1 MLSME
6 IIMNDISIVTAFF
19 DIGRGDWTMDKGYPH
34 YLQRTTDTYLERFEY
49 LASLDNQIIVYTHP
63 DFIEKIKTIRKE
75 KLDKTKI
82 YGIDINDIF
91 SEKLKQISNIQK
103 NQNFVNLINPSQVKN
118 PEYWN
123 EHYVLINFLKTW
135 FVNDAINRNI
145 VQNDIIAWIDF
156 GYCRDKNTIGNL
168 NKWCYNF
175 NDDKIHVFD
184 YREFDSN
191 NMKILDVI
199 SNNIVHILGA
209 KIVANKKMWPVMAE
223 LMDKSYDMLIGNGLI
238 DDDQTLMLMST
249 LMAPQ
254 VFEKHRISE
263 DNPFIIFK
271 NFSEV

>member
-1 MLSME
+1 ME